1 MQKISLNVD
10 ELRVTTFEAAPA
22 PAAPSAAVAVIVS
35 DSYESWE
42 CSCDPVAC
50 LQTATTS
57 D

>member
-10 ELRVTTFEAAPA
+10 DLHVTTFEAAPA
-22 PAAPSAAVAVIVS
+22 VAPSAAVPVIVS

-42 CSCDPVAC
+42 CSCDPIAC